1 MLRRAI
7 NGCPCVRACARLS
20 VYSWCIVVWG
30 NRFEGGRERESRR
43 QTSADGWTDGLLPSV
58 PGKRERER
66 RTSRVFSCITSSPQT
81 APLLLPD
88 ITSLISRSAR
98 RNILRRGSRFSKRLP
113 FHPSGNSFNCL
124 ERSRALLSLSL
135 SLFAP
140 SGISSTCSIRRPFV
154 FPPLPFF
161 ILSVSSEPSLR
172 LRDAVSRI
180 VGIRTQTYAY
190 TYTYGFSV
198 SLSRFFFFF
207 SVSLGTFVKGTRVKG
222 K

>member
-1 MLRRAI
+1 M
-7 NGCPCVRACARLS
+7 CVCVRLP
-20 VYSWCIVVWG
+20 VYSWCIVSLG
-30 NRFEGGRERESRR
+30 ESIRRRERERESRR
-43 QTSADGWTDGLLPSV
+43 QTSADGWTDG
-58 PGKRERER
+58 ERER
-66 RTSRVFSCITSSPQT
+66 DTSRVFSCITSSPQT

-124 ERSRALLSLSL
+124 ERSRALLSPSLSL
-135 SLFAP
+135 SAP

-154 FPPLPFF
+154 FLPLLPSFF
-161 ILSVSSEPSLR
+161 YSLCLIRTLSPS

-180 VGIRTQTYAY
+180 RVSSGY
-190 TYTYGFSV
+190 THVHGFSV

-207 SVSLGTFVKGTRVKG
+207 S
-222 K
+222 

>member
-30 NRFEGGRERESRR
+30 NRFEGGRERERESRR

-135 SLFAP
+135 SLSSLPLVSLPPVP
-140 SGISSTCSIRRPFV
+140 SEGLSY
-154 FPPLPFF
+154 FPPFLFLF
-161 ILSVSSEPSLR
+161 SLSHPNPLSASEMRFHVSSGYAHRHVHVHVHIR
-172 LRDAVSRI
+172 LFRI
-180 VGIRTQTYAY
+180 A
-190 TYTYGFSV
+190 FAF
-198 SLSRFFFFF
+198 LFFFF
-207 SVSLGTFVKGTRVKG
+207 S
-222 K
+222 

>member
-135 SLFAP
+135 SLRSLWYLFHLFHPKAFRISPP
-140 SGISSTCSIRRPFV
+140 S
-154 FPPLPFF
+154 FF
-161 ILSVSSEPSLR
+161 YSLC
-172 LRDAVSRI
+172 L
-180 VGIRTQTYAY
+180 IRTLSPPQRCGFTYRRDTHTDVRVHVHIRLFRIA
-190 TYTYGFSV
+190 FAF
-198 SLSRFFFFF
+198 LFFFF
-207 SVSLGTFVKGTRVKG
+207 S
-222 K
+222 

>member
-1 MLRRAI
+1 MGESIRR
-7 NGCPCVRACARLS
+7 R
-20 VYSWCIVVWG
+20 
-30 NRFEGGRERESRR
+30 ERERESATDERR
-43 QTSADGWTDGLLPSV
+43 RMDGRTATFCTGEE
-58 PGKRERER
+58 RERER

-180 VGIRTQTYAY
+180 VGIRTQARTRTRTHIRLFRIA
-190 TYTYGFSV
+190 FAF
-198 SLSRFFFFF
+198 LFFFF
-207 SVSLGTFVKGTRVKG
+207 S
-222 K
+222 

>member
-135 SLFAP
+135 SLSSLPLVSLPPVP
-140 SGISSTCSIRRPFV
+140 SEGLSY
-154 FPPLPFF
+154 FPPFLFLF
-161 ILSVSSEPSLR
+161 SLSHPNPLSASEMRFHVSSGYAHTRTRTRTHTAFPYR
-172 LRDAVSRI
+172 FRVS
-180 VGIRTQTYAY
+180 
-190 TYTYGFSV
+190 
-198 SLSRFFFFF
+198 FFFFF
-207 SVSLGTFVKGTRVKG
+207 FQLVSERL
-222 K
+222 

>member
-30 NRFEGGRERESRR
+30 NRFEGGRERERESATDERR
-43 QTSADGWTDGLLPSV
+43 RMDGRTATFCTGEE
-58 PGKRERER
+58 RERER

-135 SLFAP
+135 SLSSLPLVSLPPVP
-140 SGISSTCSIRRPFV
+140 SEGLSY
-154 FPPLPFF
+154 FPPFLFLF
-161 ILSVSSEPSLR
+161 SLSHPNPLSASEMRFHVSSGYAHTRTRTRIHTAFPYR
-172 LRDAVSRI
+172 FRVS
-180 VGIRTQTYAY
+180 
-190 TYTYGFSV
+190 
-198 SLSRFFFFF
+198 FFFFQL
-207 SVSLGTFVKGTRVKG
+207 VSERL
-222 K
+222 